1 MFTFYEKS
9 AYVGV
14 GGGGNRTYHALLLGN
29 CFQFLMDS
37 SSQTS
42 YENERKKLLN
52 RDFSEGNLRAASV
65 LDCVLVA
72 T

>member
-1 MFTFYEKS
+1 MT
-9 AYVGV
+9 AA
-14 GGGGNRTYHALLLGN
+14 RWALECAIIIMSNMHN